1 VDPVDPAPDPQYRPK
16 GFRTGT
22 GTDIMGLYPFCFLS
36 GPSGAGGAP
45 RPSEDGLLNA
55 WLSRMGGH
63 PPLNTGPPAPT
74 AQAGNN
80 ILGSLQFLL
89 CVLMFITHVACE
101 TITRVD
107 LTWWRVCRRLLF
119 SCVFFSCFYFFSSF
133 QLEEEETGGQCCGS
147 MPLNN

>member
-22 GTDIMGLYPFCFLS
+22 DIMGLYPFCFLS
-36 GPSGAGGAP
+36 GPSGAGAAP

-89 CVLMFITHVACE
+89 SVLMFITHVTCE

-107 LTWWRVCRRLLF
+107 LTWWLVCGGSFLYVYFFHVYISFLVFSWKRRRLVVSVADPCL
-119 SCVFFSCFYFFSSF
+119 
-133 QLEEEETGGQCCGS
+133 
-147 MPLNN
+147 